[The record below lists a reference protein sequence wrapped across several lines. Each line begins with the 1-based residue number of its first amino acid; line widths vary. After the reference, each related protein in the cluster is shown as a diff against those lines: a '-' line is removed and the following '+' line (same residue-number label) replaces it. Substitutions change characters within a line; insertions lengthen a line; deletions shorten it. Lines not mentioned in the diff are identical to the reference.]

1 MNLYLSDTPEKF
13 FLPAQIE
20 NIFSLLRINI
30 FLLRVTVLALLGWKT
45 PLSAAQCGRGG
56 EPPLRAGLGRGG
68 GWCVSIPLLGNGVN
82 FSFRSHGLHL

>member
-68 GWCVSIPLLGNGVN
+68 GGGVCQSP
-82 FSFRSHGLHL
+82 FWEME